1 MPHIKTNI
9 YMRIFVI
16 VAGGLLLTALPL
28 SAGTTTIPFDSRQT
42 YLLTYDDPGA
52 LDAIPVSLASIGLSS
67 GMTIDLQATGTFC
80 YHWNGSMCPNAFGI
94 PSVAG
99 VFSSTSQLGPSNML
113 NRVTGA
119 IASNGPP
126 IVTLPTNNGNIPTDI
141 PQDFSISSIGEY
153 PDGPFTLVNIPN
165 GANYLFVSVNDS
177 YYGDN
182 YSTDLALHIMPVPE
196 PGTLFLF
203 AVAGPVVAGLRRKVI
218 GASE

>member
-9 YMRIFVI
+9 YLRIFVI
-16 VAGGLLLTALPL
+16 VVVALLLAALPL
-28 SAGTTTIPFDSRQT
+28 SAGTTIIPFDSRQT
-42 YLLTYDDPGA
+42 YLLTYNDPLA
-52 LDAIPVSLASIGLSS
+52 LDANPVALSSIGFSS
-67 GMTIDLQATGTFC
+67 GMTIGLQATGIFC
-80 YHWNGSMCPNAFGI
+80 YHWTGGTCPGGFGI
-94 PSVAG
+94 PSVVG

-153 PDGPFTLVNIPN
+153 PSGPFTWVTIPN
-165 GANYLFVSVNDS
+165 GANYLFFSVNDS

-182 YSTDLALHIMPVPE
+182 YSTDLALHIMPAPE
-196 PGTLFLF
+196 SDTLFLF
-203 AVAGPVVAGLRRKVI
+203 AMGGPVIAGLRRKVI
-218 GASE
+218 GESE

>member
-9 YMRIFVI
+9 SMRIFVI
-16 VAGGLLLTALPL
+16 VVGGILFTALPS
-28 SAGTTTIPFDSRQT
+28 SAATTTIPFDSRQT

-52 LDAIPVSLASIGLSS
+52 LDANPIALSSMGLSS
-67 GMTIDLQATGTFC
+67 GMTIGLQATGIFC
-80 YHWNGSMCPNAFGI
+80 YHWTVSTCPGGFGI
-94 PSVAG
+94 PSVVG
-99 VFSSTSQLGPSNML
+99 VFSSTSQLGPSNLL

-153 PDGPFTLVNIPN
+153 PSGPFTWVTIPN
-165 GANYLFVSVNDS
+165 GANYLFFSVNDS

-182 YSTDLALHIMPVPE
+182 YSTDLALHIMPAPE
-196 PGTLFLF
+196 LNTVFLF
-203 AVAGPVVAGLRRKVI
+203 AVGVPVIAGLRRKVI
-218 GASE
+218 GESE